1 MEPIT
6 KIANELGLNEDHLIP
21 YGRHKA
27 KISLEA
33 LKKPDDYRGK
43 LVVVTGI
50 TPTPAGEGKTT
61 TAIGPVS
68 YTHLTQPTIYS
79 V

>member
-6 KIANELGLNEDHLIP
+6 KIAESLGLNPDHLEP
-21 YGRHKA
+21 YGRYKA
-27 KISLEA
+27 KISLDA
-33 LKKPDDYRGK
+33 LKSPADYRGK

-61 TAIGPVS
+61 TAIGLS
-68 YTHLTQPTIYS
+68 LIHI
-79 V
+79 